1 MSPRARRVDAN
12 HAQFAAMFR
21 ACGYF
26 YMDCHAYP
34 GMLDFLVASHNGRPI
49 LLEVKDPARPAPITD
64 AEQRTLDALPGVA
77 FVVTEPEQARA
88 ILLALDEE
96 E

>member
-1 MSPRARRVDAN
+1 MKAKRTDSN

-26 YMDCHAYP
+26 YLDVHQQP

-64 AEQRTLDALPGVA
+64 AEKRTLDALPGCA
-77 FVVTEPEQARA
+77 FVVTEPEQARQ